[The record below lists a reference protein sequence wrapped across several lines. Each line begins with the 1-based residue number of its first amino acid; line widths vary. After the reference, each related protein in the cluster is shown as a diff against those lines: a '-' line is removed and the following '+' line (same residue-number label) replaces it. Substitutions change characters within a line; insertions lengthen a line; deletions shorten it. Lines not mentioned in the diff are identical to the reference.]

1 MASLVTLATF
11 NDTAAPMES
20 WLVSAWPFARALAL
34 VWLVVPAV
42 SIPPDVTVTPSS
54 IEATVLVVI
63 TLTETAAATP
73 TCDWPL
79 APPEALLALL
89 PGEVNWLFDDGGA
102 ATLGAFDP
110 LSDKPK
116 TA

>member
-1 MASLVTLATF
+1 MMSDEPIVALLVTLATF
-11 NDTAAPMES
+11 KATAAPMES
-20 WLVSAWPFARALAL
+20 WLVSAWPLARAFAL

-42 SIPPDVTVTPSS
+42 SDPPDVTVRPSS

-79 APPEALLALL
+79 LPPDALLALL
-89 PGEVNWLFDDGGA
+89 LGEVN
-102 ATLGAFDP
+102 
-110 LSDKPK
+110 
-116 TA
+116 